1 MYKIRRIAILAVMLL
16 AMTGTIDTYAQPDIK
31 VILNSI
37 ADDTSM
43 QVDFGEYAPVCRND
57 ITLVPVRKI
66 AETAGM
72 SVEWN
77 QEIQTA
83 QLTLKTDG
91 NSQKPVER
99 YASRL
104 INRINNYGLE
114 LTPVSITA
122 SLRLYADNAIIR
134 YNFADKDGDIVAI
147 GKRVDLKGVATVVD
161 DACLMIPLRSSMEIF
176 GLTVGWEQ
184 STTTASVY
192 IPSDE
197 DMIIPTGLRIVADAE
212 NAYAIP
218 NYEEI
223 LAEEEKKAEEPPA
236 EIPEEKPL
244 HGAYI
249 GKFKITHYTPSAAD
263 NGIWGNSTAWAGK
276 IIPGQ
281 TIAVDPNIIPKL
293 SWVYID
299 GYGLRRAE
307 DCGGAIKGYII
318 DVAVNSYSEVS
329 QGVVYRDVYWASP

>member
-1 MYKIRRIAILAVMLL
+1 MYRIKRTA
-16 AMTGTIDTYAQPDIK
+16 AMTIMLFAVVGTISTYAQPDIK
-31 VILNSI
+31 VTLNSI
-37 ADDTSM
+37 ADSSS
-43 QVDFGEYAPVCRND
+43 QPVDFSEYAPMCCDD
-57 ITLVPVRKI
+57 IMLVPVRRI
-66 AETAGM
+66 AEAAGM
-72 SVEWN
+72 EVSWN
-77 QEIQTA
+77 QGLQTA
-83 QLTLKTDG
+83 QLILKTDK

-99 YASRL
+99 YAARL

-114 LTPVSITA
+114 LTPVSITV

-134 YNFADKDGDIVAI
+134 YNFKDRDGDDVAI
-147 GKRVDLKGVATVVD
+147 GKRVGLNGVAIAVD

-176 GLTVGWEQ
+176 GLTVGWDQ
-184 STTTASVY
+184 PTTTAFVS

-197 DMIIPTGLRIVADAE
+197 NMIVPTDLRIVADAE

-223 LAEEEKKAEEPPA
+223 LAAEKAK
-236 EIPEEKPL
+236 EEKPV

-263 NGIWGNSTAWAGK
+263 NGVWGNSTAWAGK

-281 TIAVDPNIIPKL
+281 TIAVDPNVIPKL

-307 DCGGAIKGYII
+307 DCGGMVKGYII
-318 DVAVNSYSEVS
+318 DVAVSSYSEVS
-329 QGVVYRDVYWASP
+329 QGVVYRDVYWAEP

>member
-1 MYKIRRIAILAVMLL
+1 MHRIKRLAALVIMLL
-16 AMTGTIDTYAQPDIK
+16 TAAGTADAYAQPDIK
-31 VILNSI
+31 VILNSV
-37 ADDTSM
+37 ANDMSM
-43 QVDFGEYAPVCRND
+43 QVDFGEYPPVCRND
-57 ITLVPVRKI
+57 ITLVSVRKI

-72 SVEWN
+72 SVDWN
-77 QEIQTA
+77 QELQTA
-83 QLTLKTDG
+83 QLTLNPNE
-91 NSQKPVER
+91 NSSKPIER

-114 LTPVSITA
+114 LTPLSITA

-134 YNFADKDGDIVAI
+134 YNFTDKDGDVVAI

-184 STTTASVY
+184 ASTTASVY
-192 IPSDE
+192 VPSDE

-223 LAEEEKKAEEPPA
+223 LAAEEASRA
-236 EIPEEKPL
+236 ETPEETPEEKPA

-307 DCGGAIKGYII
+307 DCGGAVKGYII
-318 DVAVNSYSEVS
+318 DVAVNSYAEVS
-329 QGVVYRDVYWASP
+329 QGVVYRDVYWAE